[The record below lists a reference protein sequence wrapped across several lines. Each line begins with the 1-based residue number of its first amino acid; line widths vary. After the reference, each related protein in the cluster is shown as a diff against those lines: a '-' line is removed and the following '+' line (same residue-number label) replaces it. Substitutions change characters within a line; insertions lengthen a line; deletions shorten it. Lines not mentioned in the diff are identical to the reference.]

1 MMKLLNHI
9 NNVLLQV
16 VTIVCVLFL
25 IGCDNDNSNNSV
37 APERARLIKITPA
50 VNEIERFTPEM
61 ELVFDKPVAQ
71 VEVNGVDVQ
80 PYDPIPTALWTI
92 DLSHFDQL
100 HPPRSTEW
108 PSEQFCLMISYTDE
122 SGSYQENLGC
132 AELPH
137 LFVDPSPPT
146 IIGGTVQDGEVGV
159 DAEKLNL
166 YGITL
171 RFSAKVTGYL
181 IILPKGQE
189 ESLCWNVEW
198 SEDGFGESVTLYRGT
213 GKKLLNGRAYTIIV
227 EVRDGGGQAVEPYT
241 ITFTT
246 KA

>member
-1 MMKLLNHI
+1 MRPLDTIKNVSLEIVTVYCCLFFTGCTGSNEVEPALL
-9 NNVLLQV
+9 LK
-16 VTIVCVLFL
+16 T
-25 IGCDNDNSNNSV
+25 
-37 APERARLIKITPA
+37 TPA
-50 VNEIERFTPEM
+50 VSEIERFAPEM
-61 ELVFDKPVAQ
+61 EIVFDKPVTKVQ
-71 VEVNGVDVQ
+71 VNGVDAQ
-80 PYDPIPTALWTI
+80 PDDPIPTALWTI

-108 PSEQFCLMISYTDE
+108 PSEQFCLIISYTDE

-137 LFVDPSPPT
+137 LFVDPDPPT

-198 SEDGFGESVTLYRGT
+198 SEDGVGESVRLHRGT
-213 GKKLLNGRAYTIIV
+213 GKKLLNGTVYTIHFDV
-227 EVRDGGGQAVEPYT
+227 YDGHGDPMTGK

>member
-1 MMKLLNHI
+1 MTVQTLF

-16 VTIVCVLFL
+16 VTIGCILFL

-37 APERARLIKITPA
+37 VPERARLIKITPA
-50 VNEIERFTPEM
+50 VSEIERFAPEM
-61 ELVFDKPVAQ
+61 EIVFDKPVTKVQ
-71 VEVNGVDVQ
+71 VNGVDAQ
-80 PYDPIPTALWTI
+80 PDDPIPTALWTI
-92 DLSHFDQL
+92 DLSHFEQL
-100 HPPRSTEW
+100 YPSRSTEW

-137 LFVDPSPPT
+137 LLVDPEPPT

-171 RFSAKVTGYL
+171 RFNAKVTGYL
-181 IILPKGQE
+181 IVHPEEQE
-189 ESLCWNVEW
+189 ESLGWNVEW
-198 SEDGFGESVTLYRGT
+198 SGDGVGESVRLHRGT
-213 GKKLLNGRAYTIIV
+213 GKKLLNGRTYTIAIEAADERGDPV
-227 EVRDGGGQAVEPYT
+227 LPHT

-246 KA
+246 KE